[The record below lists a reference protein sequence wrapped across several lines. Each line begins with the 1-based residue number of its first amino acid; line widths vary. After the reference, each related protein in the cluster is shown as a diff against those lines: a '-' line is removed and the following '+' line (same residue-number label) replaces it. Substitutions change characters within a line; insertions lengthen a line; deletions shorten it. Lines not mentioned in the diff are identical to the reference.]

1 MLLNFPVSIRGPQ
14 RKLHSCI
21 NEQTTSDRMN
31 HSLVSLLVLPAVSL
45 VTTICANTPSRT
57 TVCQG

>member
-1 MLLNFPVSIRGPQ
+1 MLLNFPVSIRDPQ
-14 RKLHSCI
+14 RKLPSCI

-31 HSLVSLLVLPAVSL
+31 HSLVSLLVLLAVSL